1 MNCIT
6 IRLTDNILYALTDNE
21 LLQQCN
27 ITQDDADEGLI
38 NQLKG
43 FLLASQKFLENK
55 YNVLFGENEYE
66 TIFNLKNSNGVYID
80 KCPINEILTS
90 NIDVIKNDTITYIKL
105 GNYSGELKVNYKAGW
120 KTADNIPNN
129 VKQSLLMLVSY
140 YYNNRDAQQEKQ
152 LYSPAFAV
160 ESLMSNYLTQVY

>member
-1 MNCIT
+1 MNYIT
-6 IRLTDNILYALTDNE
+6 IRLTDNILYALTDDE

-27 ITQDDADEGLI
+27 ITQDDADEDLI

-55 YNVLFGENEYE
+55 YNIAFGENEFE
-66 TIFNLKNSNGVYID
+66 TIFNLKNSTGVYID
-80 KCPINEILTS
+80 KCPISEILTD
-90 NIDVIKNDTITYIKL
+90 NINVIKNDTITYIKL
-105 GNYSGELKVNYKAGW
+105 GNYTGELKVNYKAGW
-120 KTADNIPNN
+120 KTADDIPNN

-152 LYSPAFAV
+152 LYSSAFAV

>member
-27 ITQDDADEGLI
+27 ITQDDADKGLI
-38 NQLKG
+38 DQLKG

-66 TIFNLKNSNGVYID
+66 TIFNLKNSTGVYID
-80 KCPINEILTS
+80 KCPINEILTD
-90 NIDVIKNDTITYIKL
+90 NINVIKNDTITYIKL

-120 KTADNIPNN
+120 KTVDNIPNN

>member
-27 ITQDDADEGLI
+27 ITQDDADKGLI
-38 NQLKG
+38 DQLKG

-66 TIFNLKNSNGVYID
+66 TIFTLKNSTGVYID
-80 KCPINEILTS
+80 KCPINEILTD
-90 NIDVIKNDTITYIKL
+90 NINVIKNDTITYIKL
-105 GNYSGELKVNYKAGW
+105 GNYSGELKINYKAGW

>member
-27 ITQDDADEGLI
+27 ITQDDADKGLI
-38 NQLKG
+38 DQLKG

-66 TIFNLKNSNGVYID
+66 TIFTLKNSTGVYID
-80 KCPINEILTS
+80 KCPINEILTD
-90 NIDVIKNDTITYIKL
+90 NINVIKNDTITYIKL

-129 VKQSLLMLVSY
+129 VKQSVLMLVSY

>member
-6 IRLTDNILYALTDNE
+6 IRLTDNILYALTDDE

-66 TIFNLKNSNGVYID
+66 TIFTLKNSTGVYID

-105 GNYSGELKVNYKAGW
+105 GNYSGELKINYKAGW
-120 KTADNIPNN
+120 KTVDNIPNN

>member
-27 ITQDDADEGLI
+27 ITQDDADKGLI
-38 NQLKG
+38 DQLKG

-66 TIFNLKNSNGVYID
+66 TIFNLKNSTGVYID
-80 KCPINEILTS
+80 KCPINEILTD
-90 NIDVIKNDTITYIKL
+90 NINVIKNDTITYIKL
-105 GNYSGELKVNYKAGW
+105 GNYSGELKINYKAGW

>member
-1 MNCIT
+1 MNYIT
-6 IRLTDNILYALTDNE
+6 IRLTDNILYALTDDE

-27 ITQDDADEGLI
+27 ITRDDADVDLI

-66 TIFNLKNSNGVYID
+66 TIFTLKNSTGVYID
-80 KCPINEILTS
+80 KCPINEILTN
-90 NIDVIKNDTITYIKL
+90 NINVIKNDTITYIKL

>member
-66 TIFNLKNSNGVYID
+66 TIFNLKNSTGVYID
-80 KCPINEILTS
+80 KCPINEILTD
-90 NIDVIKNDTITYIKL
+90 NINVIKNDTITYIKL

>member
-43 FLLASQKFLENK
+43 FLLASQKYLENK

-66 TIFNLKNSNGVYID
+66 TIFNLKNSTGVYID
-80 KCPINEILTS
+80 KCPINEILTD
-90 NIDVIKNDTITYIKL
+90 NINVIKNDTITYIKL

-140 YYNNRDAQQEKQ
+140 YYNNRDAQQVKQ

>member
-6 IRLTDNILYALTDNE
+6 IRLTDNILYALTDDE

-27 ITQDDADEGLI
+27 ITRDDADEDLI

-66 TIFNLKNSNGVYID
+66 TIFNLKNSTGVYID
-80 KCPINEILTS
+80 KCPINEILTD
-90 NIDVIKNDTITYIKL
+90 NINVIKNDTITYIKL

>member
-27 ITQDDADEGLI
+27 ITQDDADKGLI
-38 NQLKG
+38 DQLKG

-66 TIFNLKNSNGVYID
+66 TIFNLKNSTGVYID
-80 KCPINEILTS
+80 KCPINEILTD
-90 NIDVIKNDTITYIKL
+90 NINVIKNDTITYIKL

>member
-66 TIFNLKNSNGVYID
+66 TIFNLKNSTGVYID
-80 KCPINEILTS
+80 KCPINEILTD
-90 NIDVIKNDTITYIKL
+90 NINVIKNDTITYIKL

-140 YYNNRDAQQEKQ
+140 YYNNRDAQQVKQ

>member
-66 TIFNLKNSNGVYID
+66 TIFTLKNSTGVYID
-80 KCPINEILTS
+80 KCPINEILTD
-90 NIDVIKNDTITYIKL
+90 NINVIKNDTITYIKL
-105 GNYSGELKVNYKAGW
+105 GNYSGELKINYKAGW
-120 KTADNIPNN
+120 KTTDNIPNN

>member
-27 ITQDDADEGLI
+27 ITQDDADKGLI
-38 NQLKG
+38 DQLKG

-66 TIFNLKNSNGVYID
+66 TIFTLKNSTGVYID
-80 KCPINEILTS
+80 KCPINEILTD
-90 NIDVIKNDTITYIKL
+90 NINVIKNDTITYIKL

>member
-27 ITQDDADEGLI
+27 ITQDDADKGLI
-38 NQLKG
+38 DQLKG

-66 TIFNLKNSNGVYID
+66 TIFTLKNSTGVYID
-80 KCPINEILTS
+80 KCPINEILTD
-90 NIDVIKNDTITYIKL
+90 NITVIKNDTITYIKL

>member
-66 TIFNLKNSNGVYID
+66 TIFTLKNSTGVYID
-80 KCPINEILTS
+80 KCPINEILTD
-90 NIDVIKNDTITYIKL
+90 NINVIKNDTITYIKL

>member
-66 TIFNLKNSNGVYID
+66 TIFTLKNSTGVYID
-80 KCPINEILTS
+80 KCPINEILTN
-90 NIDVIKNDTITYIKL
+90 NINVIKNDTITYIKL

-120 KTADNIPNN
+120 KTTDNIPNN